1 MSTRAHIRVKNR
13 YGHVKLYCHCD
24 GYHHGLGMVLKRY
37 LNSLSIWEADMIAY
51 QLIKGDEIKDDFFP
65 AHIIRPT
72 TCLHGDEAY
81 IYVIDVEK
89 KTLVCY
95 EHKMDETF
103 EECCIPKRR
112 RIIREY
118 KRK

>member
-1 MSTRAHIRVKNR
+1 MSTRVHIRVKNK
-13 YGHVKLYCHCD
+13 YGHIKLYCHCD
-24 GYHHGLGMVLKRY
+24 GYPSGLGRVLKKY
-37 LNSLSIWEADMIAY
+37 LESLTIWEAYHIATD
-51 QLIKGDEIKDDFFP
+51 LIKGENIDDDFFFL
-65 AHIIRPT
+65 HNIRPT

-95 EHKMDETF
+95 EHNMDETF

>member
-1 MSTRAHIRVKNR
+1 MSTRAHIRIKDQ
-13 YGHVKLYCHCD
+13 YGEISLYNHCD
-24 GYHHGLGMVLKRY
+24 GYPSELGMTLKRY
-37 LNSLSIWEADMIAY
+37 LNSLDIWEADMIAY
-51 QLIKGDEIKDDFFP
+51 QLTKGDAIEDDFFHW
-65 AHIIRPT
+65 HIITPT

-81 IYVIDVEK
+81 IYVIDIEK

-95 EHKMDETF
+95 EHGIDEPF

-118 KRK
+118 KSK